1 MKSKRHVAAQKRGA
15 WAETLAAW
23 RLRLAGWR
31 VVARDLRL
39 GPAQVDIVAKRGRV
53 LAFVEVKL
61 RSDLDDA
68 AAALHPAQR
77 ARIARAAEI
86 FLANRPEFA
95 AFETR
100 FDAILI
106 APGRWPEHRQDA
118 WRDSGPRPK

>member
-1 MKSKRHVAAQKRGA
+1 MKSTRHVAAQKRGA
-15 WAETLAAW
+15 FAETLAVW

-31 VVARDLRL
+31 IVARDLRV
-39 GPAQVDIVAKRGRV
+39 GPAQIDIVATRQRV
-53 LAFVEVKL
+53 LAFVEVK
-61 RSDLDDA
+61 RRERIEDA
-68 AAALHPAQR
+68 ADALHPAQR

-86 FLANRPEFA
+86 FLAQRPDFA

>member
-15 WAETLAAW
+15 WAETLAVW

-31 VVARDLRL
+31 IVGRDLRL
-39 GPAQVDIVAKRGRV
+39 GPAQVDIVARRGRV

-61 RSDLDDA
+61 RATLDDA
-68 AAALHPAQR
+68 AEALHPAQR
-77 ARIARAAEI
+77 TRIARAAEI

-95 AFETR
+95 PFSTR

-118 WRDSGPRPK
+118 WRDSGPGSK

>member
-1 MKSKRHVAAQKRGA
+1 MKSTRHVAAQKRGA
-15 WAETLAAW
+15 FAETLAVW

-31 VVARDLRL
+31 LVARDLRL
-39 GPAQVDIVAKRGRV
+39 GPAQIEIVATRKRV
-53 LAFVEVKL
+53 LAFVEVK
-61 RSDLDDA
+61 RRERIEDA
-68 AAALHPAQR
+68 ADALHPAQR

-86 FLANRPEFA
+86 FLAQRPDFA